1 MGISEKALKLRIKS
15 VESTE
20 HITRAMQLVASSKLR
35 RATERMEE
43 SRAYFKEMRTVFAD
57 LYESCGEELPEWL
70 FTESQQGEHCLVVIA
85 GDRGLAG
92 GYNNNI
98 FSRVSSVMTKETGR
112 VVVLPLGKKSYE
124 YYKKRNIEQAGKA
137 QNVEELTLEQCSML
151 GKELAEG
158 FRSGQYRRVSFVYTT
173 FRNMIS
179 QSVEVLQVLPLVSE
193 ERKAIGASPFLV
205 YEPSPAEVFE
215 ALIPEYVAGLLYCTV
230 CESRASE
237 QASRRNAMDSA
248 TKNADE
254 MIKQL
259 SLQYNRARQ
268 GAITQEITEIVAGAE
283 Q

>member
-1 MGISEKALKLRIKS
+1 MKLRIKS

-35 RATERMEE
+35 RATERMEV
-43 SRAYFKEMRTVFAD
+43 SRAYFKEMKTVFAD
-57 LYESCGEELPEWL
+57 LYENCGGELPEGL
-70 FTESQQGEHCLVVIA
+70 FTESQKGDRCLVVIA

-92 GYNNNI
+92 GYNNNV
-98 FSRVSSVMTKETGR
+98 FSLSSSVMAEEKGKT
-112 VVVLPLGKKSYE
+112 VVLPLGKKSYE
-124 YYKKRNIEQAGKA
+124 YYKKRNTELTGRMQS
-137 QNVEELTLEQCSML
+137 VEEMTLERCAVL

-158 FRSGQYRRVSFVYTT
+158 FRTGKYRSVSFVYTS
-173 FRNMIS
+173 FKNMLS
-179 QSVEVLQVLPLVSE
+179 QSAGVLQVLPLVSE
-193 ERKAIGASPFLV
+193 KKNAVCAHPFMV

-215 ALIPEYVAGLLYCTV
+215 ALIPEYVAGLLYCAV
-230 CESRASE
+230 CESSASE
-237 QASRRNAMDSA
+237 QASRRNAMDNA

-254 MIKQL
+254 MIKHL